1 MVGIS
6 NLSSPFMDWGRV
18 NGSSHPHLKS
28 SVTSWS
34 IVTTT
39 FCVTM
44 TILATCSYNKVGNT
58 TEDARWSCENPD
70 TLGRDLKQRIGFR
83 HGVSNSSKG

>member
-1 MVGIS
+1 MS
-6 NLSSPFMDWGRV
+6 
-18 NGSSHPHLKS
+18 KS
-28 SVTSWS
+28 SEIAPKLSVTNWS
-34 IVTTT
+34 LVTTK

-58 TEDARWSCENPD
+58 TEDARWSCENPA

-83 HGVSNSSKG
+83 HGVL

>member
-1 MVGIS
+1 M
-6 NLSSPFMDWGRV
+6 
-18 NGSSHPHLKS
+18 
-28 SVTSWS
+28 
-34 IVTTT
+34 TTK

-58 TEDARWSCENPD
+58 TEDARWSCENPA